1 MNNPM
6 QLMQMFNQ
14 IKGSNNPMGM
24 MSQMFGNNPQFK
36 MAQQMTQGKS
46 PAEIQQVINNV
57 CQQKGINQ
65 DQLKQMAQQMG
76 IKF

>member
-14 IKGSNNPMGM
+14 LKNSNNPMGM
-24 MSQMFGNNPQFK
+24 MSQMFGNNPMFN
-36 MAQQMTQGKS
+36 MAMQMTQGKS
-46 PAEIQQVINNV
+46 PQEIQQVIGNV
-57 CQQKGINQ
+57 CQQKGIDQN
-65 DQLKQMAQQMG
+65 QLKQMAEQMG